1 MEDEGRIMELESIPN
16 DTENRQEEWYQ
27 QLSLDNVKAFIRS
40 NIAAASRSFIA
51 IGYYLKYARDKKLY
65 EEDGHASIWEFARE
79 EYGISKSTAS
89 RYMTMNDRFSEGG
102 NSPIVAKEYR
112 GYGKSQLQEML
123 YLNDEQLEQVTP
135 DTQVKQIREIRQP
148 VREVPYFELPG
159 QLSIDDFPDVMPE
172 PVEYQVQPAANTG
185 STVLSVKDFEADEQ
199 GIAISQQEKWNEVAL
214 EEAEVLREKPEPES
228 KTIAPASEETV
239 VDTNTCPP
247 NNNSSCRRQEWGTS
261 PEEQKAGHKECVKCW
276 EDWKNRQKVLNA
288 AKVQR
293 EEIPLPNENWN
304 LGDLP
309 QVKEKYLKQLAEKLV
324 EKMGNRLIREEISG
338 IPSDKSIK
346 KSVQT
351 LDEQE
356 GDGIGLEDC
365 VKAFACAE
373 IVEFSRE
380 DEDLGICSYNRLA
393 NQVRKTLEGWEAQNE
408 TVIDAEYTEVEEPE
422 AVQSEE
428 ESLTD
433 LMIAREEL
441 ERAQRLLDKCLLDLP
456 DESNIN
462 IRRLK
467 TKVDAL
473 ACYVCELDDIEN
485 PPPKPVQPELP
496 LLKNNDQRAAFVD
509 DYETW
514 PLWIE
519 TKETG
524 ERYYRYD
531 LEDGTS
537 MVVKVYHAKLFD
549 YKTEGLIYEER
560 FAEGYGRHEYYLL
573 EPGKF
578 FRNCATNRS
587 NLIEKLK
594 EIQKKETGIGNSC
607 DFVGANKM
615 VRL

>member
-1 MEDEGRIMELESIPN
+1 MELESIPIK
-16 DTENRQEEWYQ
+16 TENKQAEWYQ
-27 QLSLDNVKAFIRS
+27 HLDFGDVKAFIRS

-51 IGYYLKYARDKKLY
+51 IGYYLKYARDKQLY
-65 EEDGHASIWEFARE
+65 EEDGHVSIWEFARE

-123 YLNDEQLEQVTP
+123 YLNEEQLEQVTP

-214 EEAEVLREKPEPES
+214 EEAEVLREKPEPDS

-433 LMIAREEL
+433 LQIAREEL

-615 VRL
+615 RI

>member
-112 GYGKSQLQEML
+112 GNGKSQLQEML

-214 EEAEVLREKPEPES
+214 EEAEVLREKPEPDS

-433 LMIAREEL
+433 LQIAREEL

-615 VRL
+615 KI

>member
-214 EEAEVLREKPEPES
+214 EEAEVLREKPEPDS

-408 TVIDAEYTEVEEPE
+408 TVIDAKYTEVEEPE

-433 LMIAREEL
+433 LQIAREEL

-615 VRL
+615 KI

>member
-1 MEDEGRIMELESIPN
+1 MEKEGSMMELESIPIK
-16 DTENRQEEWYQ
+16 TENKQAEWYQ
-27 QLSLDNVKAFIRS
+27 HLDFGDVKAFIRS

-51 IGYYLKYARDKKLY
+51 IGYYLKYARDKQLY
-65 EEDGHASIWEFARE
+65 EEDGHVSIWEFARE

-123 YLNDEQLEQVTP
+123 YLNEEQLEQVTP

-214 EEAEVLREKPEPES
+214 EEAEVLREKPEPDS

-433 LMIAREEL
+433 LQIAREEL

-615 VRL
+615 RI

>member
-485 PPPKPVQPELP
+485 PPPKPIQPELP
-496 LLKNNDQRAAFVD
+496 LLKNNDQRASFVD
-509 DYETW
+509 AYETW

-519 TKETG
+519 TVQTG

-531 LEDGTS
+531 LEDGAS
-537 MVVKVYHAKLFD
+537 MVVKVYHARLFD
-549 YKTEGLIYEER
+549 YTAYGTAYEER
-560 FAEGYGRHEYYLL
+560 FSEGWGKQEYYLL
-573 EPGKF
+573 RPGKF
-578 FRNCATNRS
+578 FKDCETNRS
-587 NLIEKLK
+587 LLIDKLK
-594 EIQKKETGIGNSC
+594 EIQKKEKQKQ
-607 DFVGANKM
+607 DE
-615 VRL
+615 